1 MLRRPPTRIELQA
14 EDKAE
19 LEGLGG
25 LGKDGHLPDAPPPPP
40 PPPATHTPGGSVLV
54 AESPLPPSAAQRI
67 GL

>member
-25 LGKDGHLPDAPPPPP
+25 LGKDGPAPPPP